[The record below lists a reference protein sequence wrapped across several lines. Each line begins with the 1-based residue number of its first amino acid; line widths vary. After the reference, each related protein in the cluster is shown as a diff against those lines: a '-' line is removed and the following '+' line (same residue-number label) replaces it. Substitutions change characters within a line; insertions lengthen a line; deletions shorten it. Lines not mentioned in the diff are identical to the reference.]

1 MIVTK
6 TLLIAL
12 MINCGRR
19 LPCSEAD
26 LNTNLRLSR
35 GSLESLNDRVG

>member
-6 TLLIAL
+6 NPLRTL
-12 MINCGRR
+12 MINGVRR
-19 LPCSEAD
+19 LHCSEAD

-35 GSLESLNDRVG
+35 ESLESLNDRVS

>member
-12 MINCGRR
+12 MINGDWR
-19 LPCSEAD
+19 LHCSEAD

-35 GSLESLNDRVG
+35 GSLGSLNDRVS